1 MKGKRKLANAT
12 IKDVNARMVFVIEN
26 LTKSSRIFF
35 SHARILRKEN
45 GWKYTW
51 EKMESS
57 ELKKFDNSPAI
68 TLSCKEDLKTVPT

>member
-12 IKDVNARMVFVIEN
+12 FKDVNARMVFVIEN

-51 EKMESS
+51 VKNGIIRT
-57 ELKKFDNSPAI
+57 KK
-68 TLSCKEDLKTVPT
+68 V